1 MDVGGWA
8 QFEHLK
14 VAGGNGM
21 KTLPV
26 GAVLCLLGLT
36 ILFVPL
42 VLAQD
47 EAGPPATPPP
57 TAQGQAPPSA
67 GASARPQRP
76 PAPGQFAPPLAHSE
90 VKNYRPVTNEMLL
103 NPSPDD
109 WLQFSRTYDAW
120 RYSPLKQINKKNVGE
135 LRQAWVLGLPAGV
148 TETIP
153 IVHDGVM
160 YVITP
165 GGGVDAIDAT
175 NGDLI
180 WEYRRQYKNPTLGP
194 SERTKA
200 IAIYDDMVYFT
211 APDGYVVALD
221 AKNGKVRWET
231 FKTDSQNTS
240 GAIVVEGKVVSGG
253 TCGRG
258 RDSCFI
264 EADDAETGKML
275 WRFMNVAGPDDPGYA
290 SWGGADNTNFTAS
303 TWGLPGN
310 YDPVRKTIYWGIANP
325 SPYERLAR
333 HGGNAD
339 GTSRTAPAD
348 LYSNCTVALDPETGK
363 LKWYYQHLPADD
375 WDTDHT
381 HERTLV
387 TTTFNPDPK
396 AVKWY
401 NTEVPRGSKH
411 DVAAMVGESGIM
423 FVLDRNDGTFLW
435 AEPIPVDAPNLA
447 ISNIDGKTGKTT
459 INWDVVM
466 KQPGDH
472 HVICYWNGRSYW
484 PTAYDPETNSLYT
497 GYVDNCLDMKANGL
511 SGFRHGVLREGS
523 DINAISGIAK
533 VNLST
538 GEMTKFD
545 TERAPSTGSLLTT
558 ASGLVFHGDIN
569 RRFRAFDAATGKKLW
584 ESILGGPI
592 SVSTVTYAVNG
603 KQYVSVITGDNL
615 AEPTLSR
622 QTDTPLVTG
631 HNAIYTFA
639 LP

>member
-1 MDVGGWA
+1 MNRA
-8 QFEHLK
+8 RAL
-14 VAGGNGM
+14 
-21 KTLPV
+21 
-26 GAVLCLLGLT
+26 AVSCLLGS
-36 ILFVPL
+36 LFLAVAPRA
-42 VLAQD
+42 LAQVD
-47 EAGPPATPPP
+47 GEAPLPP
-57 TAQGQAPPSA
+57 AQGQAPPSP
-67 GASARPQRP
+67 GGQERQQRP
-76 PAPGQFAPPLAHSE
+76 PAPGQFIPPLAHGE
-90 VKNYRPVTNEMLL
+90 VKNYKPVTNEMLV

-120 RYSPLKQINKKNVGE
+120 RYSPLKQINKKNVGD
-135 LRQAWVLGLPAGV
+135 LRQAWVLGLPAGI

-153 IVHDGVM
+153 IVHEGVM

-165 GGGVDAIDAT
+165 GGGVDAINAA
-175 NGDLI
+175 NGDAI
-180 WEYRRQYKNPTLGP
+180 WEYRRQYKTPTLAT

-211 APDGYVVALD
+211 APDGYVVAID
-221 AKNGKVRWET
+221 AKNGKERWAT
-231 FKTDSQNTS
+231 YKTDTQNTS
-240 GAIVVEGKVVSGG
+240 GAIVVDGKVISGG

-264 EADDAETGKML
+264 EADDAETGKMI
-275 WRFMNVAGPDDPGYA
+275 WRFMDVAAPGDPGYA
-290 SWGGADNTNFTAS
+290 SWNGADNANFTAS

-310 YDPVRKTIYWGIANP
+310 YDPIRKTIYWGIANP

-333 HGGNAD
+333 HGGNPD
-339 GTSRTAPAD
+339 GVSRTAPAD

-387 TTTFNPDPK
+387 TTTYNPDPK

-423 FVLDRNDGTFLW
+423 WVLDRDDGTFLW

-447 ISNIDGKTGKTT
+447 ISNIDGKTGAAT

-523 DINAISGIAK
+523 DINAIAGIAK

-538 GEMTKFD
+538 GEMMKFD
-545 TERAPSTGSLLTT
+545 TERAPGTGSLLAT
-558 ASGLVFHGDIN
+558 AGGLIFHGDIN
-569 RRFRAFDAATGKKLW
+569 RRFRAFDAATGRKLW

-592 SVSTVTYAVNG
+592 SVSTITYEVNG

-622 QTDTPLVTG
+622 QTDSPLVTG

>member
-1 MDVGGWA
+1 MNKA
-8 QFEHLK
+8 HCL
-14 VAGGNGM
+14 AYS
-21 KTLPV
+21 
-26 GAVLCLLGLT
+26 CLLA
-36 ILFVPL
+36 LF
-42 VLAQD
+42 LAG
-47 EAGPPATPPP
+47 AIAPAALGQGDVENPPP
-57 TAQGQAPPSA
+57 PAQGQAPAA
-67 GASARPQRP
+67 GTAPGQERQQRP
-76 PAPGQFAPPLAHSE
+76 PAPGQFTAPLAHGE
-90 VKNYRPVTNEMLL
+90 VKDYKPVTNEMLL

-109 WLQFSRTYDAW
+109 WLQFSRTYDAQ
-120 RYSPLKQINKKNVGE
+120 RYSPLKQINKKNVGQ
-135 LRQAWVLGLPAGV
+135 LREAWVRGLPAGI

-160 YVITP
+160 YTIVP
-165 GGGVDAIDAT
+165 GGGVQAIDAT
-175 NGDLI
+175 NGDII
-180 WEYRRQYKNPTLGP
+180 WEYKRPYKDPRLGGQ
-194 SERTKA
+194 ERTKT

-211 APDGYVVALD
+211 APDGFVVALD

-231 FKTDSQNTS
+231 YKTDTQNTS
-240 GAIVVEGKVVSGG
+240 GAIVVDGKVVSGG

-264 EADDAETGKML
+264 EADDAESGKLL
-275 WRFMNVAGPDDPGYA
+275 WRFMNVAAPGDPGYA
-290 SWGGADNTNFTAS
+290 SWGGADNTNYTAS

-310 YDPVRKTIYWGIANP
+310 YDPIRKIIYWGIANP

-333 HGGNAD
+333 HGGNPD

-348 LYSNCTVALDPETGK
+348 LYSNCTVALDPQTGK

-435 AEPIPVDAPNLA
+435 AEPVPVDAPNLA
-447 ISNIDGKTGKTT
+447 ISNIDGKTGRTT

-466 KQPGDH
+466 KKPGDH

-497 GYVDNCLDMKANGL
+497 GYVDNCLDMTANGL
-511 SGFRHGVLREGS
+511 SGFRKGALREGS
-523 DINAISGIAK
+523 DINAIAGIAK
-533 VNLST
+533 INLST
-538 GEMTKFD
+538 GEMMKFD
-545 TERAPSTGSLLTT
+545 VQRQPGTGALLAT
-558 ASGLVFHGDIN
+558 AGGLIFHGDIN

-592 SVSTVTYAVNG
+592 SISTITYAVNG

-615 AEPTLSR
+615 AEPVLSR
-622 QTDTPLVTG
+622 QSDTPLLQG

>member
-1 MDVGGWA
+1 M
-8 QFEHLK
+8 K
-14 VAGGNGM
+14 KAGYLACSCFLAFM
-21 KTLPV
+21 IA
-26 GAVLCLLGLT
+26 GAISPT
-36 ILFVPL
+36 
-42 VLAQD
+42 LAQD
-47 EAGPPATPPP
+47 ETPPP
-57 TAQGQAPPSA
+57 AAQGQAP
-67 GASARPQRP
+67 ARVATPPQEQRP
-76 PAPGQFAPPLAHSE
+76 PAPGEFSSPVAHGE
-90 VKNYRPVTNEMLL
+90 VKDYKPVTNEMLL

-109 WLQFSRTYDAW
+109 WLQFSRTYDAQ

-135 LRQAWVLGLPAGV
+135 LREAWVLGLPTGT

-165 GGGVDAIDAT
+165 GGGVEAIDAT
-175 NGDLI
+175 NGDII
-180 WEYRRQYKNPTLGP
+180 WQYKRAYKDPHLGGQ
-194 SERTKA
+194 ERTKA

-221 AKNGKVRWET
+221 AKDGKVKWET
-231 FKTDSQNTS
+231 YKTDTQNTS
-240 GAIVVEGKVVSGG
+240 GAIVVDGKVISGG
-253 TCGRG
+253 TCGKG

-275 WRFMNVAGPDDPGYA
+275 WRFMNVAAPGDPGYA
-290 SWGGADNTNFTAS
+290 SWNGADNTEYTAS

-333 HGGNAD
+333 HGGDPD
-339 GTSRTAPAD
+339 GVSRTAPAD
-348 LYSNCTVALDPETGK
+348 LYSNCTVALDPQTGK

-423 FVLDRNDGTFLW
+423 FVLDRSDGTFLW

-466 KQPGDH
+466 KKPGDH

-497 GYVDNCLDMKANGL
+497 GYVDNCLDMTGTTT
-511 SGFRHGVLREGS
+511 SGRRKGVLRDGS
-523 DINAISGIAK
+523 DINAIGGLAK

-538 GEMTKFD
+538 GEMMKFD
-545 TERAPSTGSLLTT
+545 TQRAPSTGSLLAT
-558 ASGLVFHGDIN
+558 AGGLIFHGDIN
-569 RRFRAFDAATGKKLW
+569 RRFRAFDAVSGKKLW

-592 SVSTVTYAVNG
+592 SVSTITYAVNG

-622 QTDTPLVTG
+622 QTDTPLVMG

>member
-1 MDVGGWA
+1 MIKA
-8 QFEHLK
+8 YSLAFS
-14 VAGGNGM
+14 
-21 KTLPV
+21 
-26 GAVLCLLGLT
+26 CLLALLAG
-36 ILFVPL
+36 ILAPAAR
-42 VLAQD
+42 AQV
-47 EAGPPATPPP
+47 EEGVTPPTGQPSRPPAAGPP
-57 TAQGQAPPSA
+57 
-67 GASARPQRP
+67 
-76 PAPGQFAPPLAHSE
+76 GQFTPPLAHGE
-90 VKNYRPVTNEMLL
+90 VKNYKPVTNEMLL

-120 RYSPLKQINKKNVGE
+120 RYSPLKQINKKNVSQ
-135 LRQAWVLGLPAGV
+135 LRQAWSRGLPAGI

-160 YVITP
+160 YLITP
-165 GGGVDAIDAT
+165 GGGVQAIDAT
-175 NGDLI
+175 NGDII
-180 WEYRRQYKNPTLGP
+180 WEYRRPYKDPRVG
-194 SERTKA
+194 SQERTKA
-200 IAIYDDMVYFT
+200 IAIYDDLVYFT

-231 FKTDSQNTS
+231 YKTDTQDTS
-240 GAIVVEGKVVSGG
+240 GAIVVDGKVISGG
-253 TCGRG
+253 TCGKG
-258 RDSCFI
+258 RESCFI
-264 EADDAETGKML
+264 EADDAETGKMI
-275 WRFMNVAGPDDPGYA
+275 WRFFNIAGPDDPGYA

-333 HGGNAD
+333 HGGNPD

-387 TTTFNPDPK
+387 TTTYNPDPK

-401 NTEVPRGSKH
+401 NTQVPRGSKH
-411 DVAAMVGESGIM
+411 DVAAMVGESGIL

-435 AEPIPVDAPNLA
+435 AEPVPVDAPNLA
-447 ISNIDGKTGKTT
+447 LSNIDPTTGKAT

-466 KQPGDH
+466 KKPGDH

-484 PTAYDPETNSLYT
+484 PTAYDPEMNSLYT
-497 GYVDNCLDMKANGL
+497 GYIDNCLDMTANGL
-511 SGFRHGVLREGS
+511 SGFRHGVLRDGS
-523 DINAISGIAK
+523 DINAIAGIAK
-533 VNLST
+533 INLST
-538 GEMTKFD
+538 GEMMKFD
-545 TERAPSTGSLLTT
+545 VQRQPGTGALLAT
-558 ASGLVFHGDIN
+558 AGGLIFHGDIN
-569 RRFRAFDAATGKKLW
+569 RRFRAFDAATGQKLW

-592 SVSTVTYAVNG
+592 SVSTITYAVNG

-615 AEPTLSR
+615 AEPVLSR
-622 QTDTPLVTG
+622 QSDTPLLQG

>member
-1 MDVGGWA
+1 MNKA
-8 QFEHLK
+8 QFL
-14 VAGGNGM
+14 ACS
-21 KTLPV
+21 
-26 GAVLCLLGLT
+26 CLLGL
-36 ILFVPL
+36 FAAA
-42 VLAQD
+42 LA
-47 EAGPPATPPP
+47 PAARAQVDSETPPP
-57 TAQGQAPPSA
+57 AARPGTPAQGQ
-67 GASARPQRP
+67 QEQQP
-76 PAPGQFAPPLAHSE
+76 PAPGMFASPVAHGE
-90 VKNYRPVTNEMLL
+90 VKDYKPVTNDMLL

-109 WLQFSRTYDAW
+109 WLQFSRTYDAQ
-120 RYSPLKQINKKNVGE
+120 RYSPLRQINKKNVGQ
-135 LRQAWVLGLPAGV
+135 LRVAWVRGLPAGI

-153 IVHDGVM
+153 IVHNGVM
-160 YVITP
+160 YTIVP
-165 GGGVDAIDAT
+165 GAGVQAIDAT
-175 NGDLI
+175 NGDII
-180 WEYRRQYKNPTLGP
+180 WEYKRPYKDPRLGGQ
-194 SERTKA
+194 ERTKA
-200 IAIYDDMVYFT
+200 IAIYDDMIYFT
-211 APDGYVVALD
+211 APDGYVVAID
-221 AKNGKVRWET
+221 AKNGKERWAT
-231 FKTDSQNTS
+231 YKTDTQNTS
-240 GAIVVEGKVVSGG
+240 GAIVVDGKVISGG

-264 EADDAETGKML
+264 EADDAESGKML
-275 WRFMNVAGPDDPGYA
+275 WRFMNVAAPGDPGYA
-290 SWGGADNTNFTAS
+290 SWNGADNTNFTAS

-333 HGGNAD
+333 HGGDPD
-339 GTSRTAPAD
+339 GVSRTAPAD
-348 LYSNCTVALDPETGK
+348 LYSNCTVALDPQTGK

-396 AVKWY
+396 SVKWY

-435 AEPIPVDAPNLA
+435 AEPVPVDAPNLA
-447 ISNIDGKTGKTT
+447 ISNVDGKTGKTT

-466 KQPGDH
+466 KKPGDH

-497 GYVDNCLDMKANGL
+497 GYVDNCLDMTATTT
-511 SGFRHGVLREGS
+511 SGRRHGILREGS
-523 DINAISGIAK
+523 DINAIGGLAK
-533 VNLST
+533 INLST
-538 GEMTKFD
+538 GEMMKFD
-545 TERAPSTGSLLTT
+545 LQRAPSTGSLLAT
-558 ASGLVFHGDIN
+558 AGGLIFHGDIN
-569 RRFRAFDAATGKKLW
+569 RRFRAFDAVTGKKLW

-592 SVSTVTYAVNG
+592 SVSTITYAVNG

-615 AEPTLSR
+615 AEPTLAR
-622 QTDTPLVTG
+622 QTDTPLLQG

>member
-1 MDVGGWA
+1 MNRRYCCSA
-8 QFEHLK
+8 
-14 VAGGNGM
+14 A
-21 KTLPV
+21 
-26 GAVLCLLGLT
+26 ALLLA
-36 ILFVPL
+36 LAMAPPRA
-42 VLAQD
+42 LAQVD
-47 EAGPPATPPP
+47 SETTPPAPTQGQTPPGG
-57 TAQGQAPPSA
+57 AQGQQQ
-67 GASARPQRP
+67 QRP
-76 PAPGQFAPPLAHSE
+76 PAPGQFTAPLAHGE
-90 VKNYRPVTNEMLL
+90 VKNYKPVTNEMLL

-109 WLQFSRTYDAW
+109 WLQFSRTYDAQ

-135 LRQAWVLGLPAGV
+135 LRQAWVRGLPAGT

-153 IVHDGVM
+153 IVHNGVM
-160 YVITP
+160 YLITP
-165 GGGVDAIDAT
+165 GGGVEAIDAT
-175 NGDLI
+175 NGDVI
-180 WEYRRQYKNPTLGP
+180 WEYKRQYKNPQLGT

-200 IAIYDDMVYFT
+200 IAIYEDMVYFT
-211 APDGYVVALD
+211 APDGYVVAID
-221 AKNGKVRWET
+221 AKNGKERWAT
-231 FKTDSQNTS
+231 FKTDTQNTS
-240 GAIVVEGKVVSGG
+240 GAIVVDGKVVSGG

-290 SWGGADNTNFTAS
+290 SWSGADNKDYTAS

-333 HGGNAD
+333 HGGNPD

-387 TTTFNPDPK
+387 TTTYNPDPK

-435 AEPIPVDAPNLA
+435 AEPVPVDAPNLA
-447 ISNIDGKTGKTT
+447 ISNIDGKTGKAT

-497 GYVDNCLDMKANGL
+497 SYVDNCLDMTATTT
-511 SGFRHGVLREGS
+511 SGRRRGILREGS
-523 DINAISGIAK
+523 DINAIAGLAK
-533 VNLST
+533 INLST
-538 GEMTKFD
+538 GEMMKFD
-545 TERAPSTGSLLTT
+545 GQRAPSTGSLLAT
-558 ASGLVFHGDIN
+558 AGGLIFHGDIN

-592 SVSTVTYAVNG
+592 SVSTITYAVNG
-603 KQYVSVITGDNL
+603 KQYLSVITGDNL

-622 QTDTPLVTG
+622 QTDTPLLQG

-639 LP
+639 LQ

>member
-1 MDVGGWA
+1 MNKA
-8 QFEHLK
+8 HCL
-14 VAGGNGM
+14 AYS
-21 KTLPV
+21 
-26 GAVLCLLGLT
+26 CLLA
-36 ILFVPL
+36 LF
-42 VLAQD
+42 LAG
-47 EAGPPATPPP
+47 AIAPAALGQGDVENPPP
-57 TAQGQAPPSA
+57 PAQGQAPAA
-67 GASARPQRP
+67 GTAPGQERQQRP
-76 PAPGQFAPPLAHSE
+76 PAPGQFTAPLAHGE
-90 VKNYRPVTNEMLL
+90 VKDYKPVTNEMLL

-109 WLQFSRTYDAW
+109 WLQFSRTYDAQ
-120 RYSPLKQINKKNVGE
+120 RYSPLKQINKKNVGQ
-135 LRQAWVLGLPAGV
+135 LREAWVRGLPAGI

-160 YVITP
+160 YTIVP
-165 GGGVDAIDAT
+165 GGGVQAIDAT
-175 NGDLI
+175 NGDII
-180 WEYRRQYKNPTLGP
+180 WEYKRPYKDPRLGGQ
-194 SERTKA
+194 ERTKT

-211 APDGYVVALD
+211 APDGFVVALD

-231 FKTDSQNTS
+231 YKTDTQNTS
-240 GAIVVEGKVVSGG
+240 GAIVVDGKVVSGG

-264 EADDAETGKML
+264 EADDAESGKLL
-275 WRFMNVAGPDDPGYA
+275 WRFMNVAAPGDPGYA
-290 SWGGADNTNFTAS
+290 SWGGADNTNYTAS

-310 YDPVRKTIYWGIANP
+310 YDPVRKIIYWGIANP

-333 HGGNAD
+333 HGGNPD

-348 LYSNCTVALDPETGK
+348 LYSNCTVALDPQTGK

-435 AEPIPVDAPNLA
+435 AEPVPVDAPNLA

-466 KQPGDH
+466 KKPGDH

-497 GYVDNCLDMKANGL
+497 GYVDNCLDMTANGL
-511 SGFRHGVLREGS
+511 SGFRKGALREGS
-523 DINAISGIAK
+523 DINAIAGIAK
-533 VNLST
+533 INLST
-538 GEMTKFD
+538 GEMMKFD
-545 TERAPSTGSLLTT
+545 VQRQPGTGALLAT
-558 ASGLVFHGDIN
+558 AGGLIFHGDIN

-592 SVSTVTYAVNG
+592 SISTITYAVNG

-615 AEPTLSR
+615 AEPVLSR
-622 QTDTPLVTG
+622 QSDTPLLQG